1 MTPVSKLAAAFSGLD
16 LAAVALM
23 LTAWIGVEVVLRP
36 GGWGARS
43 TGEIMG
49 RYRALWFHEA
59 VARDN
64 RIVDATLLTGLR
76 AAVAF
81 YISAVLIAIGGAVA
95 LIGQTDVV
103 ALVATDLAGDLSRPR
118 VGWIVKILLVIAALA
133 LSLLQFLWSHRVFG
147 YCVVLLGA
155 IPNDPASAQAGR
167 IAEMGARP
175 RLDDRAGDAD
185 RRDPAHD
192 MDPDAPGIPVGDPAR
207 HLRGLTP
214 VRTAADPWSG
224 GRRTGRAAGA
234 GSACGTAR
242 GTTRRPAL
250 PL

>member
-1 MTPVSKLAAAFSGLD
+1 MNQMSKLAAAFSGLD

-23 LTAWIGVEVVLRP
+23 LAAWLCVEIALRP

-49 RYRALWFHEA
+49 RYRALWFREA
-59 VARDN
+59 VTREN

-76 AAVAF
+76 AAIAF

-103 ALVATDLAGDLSRPR
+103 ALVATDLAGELSRPR
-118 VGWIVKILLVIAALA
+118 AEWIVKIMLVIAALA

-155 IPNDPASAQAGR
+155 IPNDPASPEARR
-167 IAEMGARP
+167 IAEMGARLNVLASRNFNQGLRSAYFALVALSWMVGP
-175 RLDDRAGDAD
+175 EALIGATLLTTWILM
-185 RRDPAHD
+185 RREF
-192 MDPDAPGIPVGDPAR
+192 
-207 HLRGLTP
+207 L
-214 VRTAADPWSG
+214 SE
-224 GRRTGRAAGA
+224 
-234 GSACGTAR
+234 
-242 GTTRRPAL
+242 TRRAICED
-250 PL
+250 

>member
-1 MTPVSKLAAAFSGLD
+1 MTPMSRLADAFSGLD

-23 LTAWIGVEVVLRP
+23 LTAWLCIEIVLRP

-49 RYRALWFHEA
+49 RYRALWFREA
-59 VARDN
+59 VKRDN

-103 ALVATDLAGDLSRPR
+103 ALVATDLAGELSRPR
-118 VGWIVKILLVIAALA
+118 VGWIVKIMLVIAALA

-155 IPNDPASAQAGR
+155 IPNDPASPEARR
-167 IAEMGARP
+167 IAEMGARLNVLASRNFNQGLRSAYFALVALSWMVGP
-175 RLDDRAGDAD
+175 EALIGATLLTAWILM
-185 RRDPAHD
+185 RREF
-192 MDPDAPGIPVGDPAR
+192 
-207 HLRGLTP
+207 L
-214 VRTAADPWSG
+214 SE
-224 GRRTGRAAGA
+224 
-234 GSACGTAR
+234 
-242 GTTRRPAL
+242 TRRAICED
-250 PL
+250 

>member
-167 IAEMGARP
+167 IAEMGARLNVLASRNFNQGLRSAYFALTALAWMIGP
-175 RLDDRAGDAD
+175 ETLIAATLLTTWILM
-185 RRDPAHD
+185 RREF
-192 MDPDAPGIPVGDPAR
+192 
-207 HLRGLTP
+207 L
-214 VRTAADPWSG
+214 SE
-224 GRRTGRAAGA
+224 
-234 GSACGTAR
+234 
-242 GTTRRPAL
+242 TRRAICED
-250 PL
+250 